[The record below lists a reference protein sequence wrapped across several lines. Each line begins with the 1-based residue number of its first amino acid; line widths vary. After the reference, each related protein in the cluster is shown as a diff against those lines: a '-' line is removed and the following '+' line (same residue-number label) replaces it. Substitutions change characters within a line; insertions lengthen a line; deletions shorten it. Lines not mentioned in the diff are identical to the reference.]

1 MTPKRTVVVA
11 VAVAVG
17 VLASVLSYVFL
28 NGAQQRA
35 YHNAKLV
42 PAYVVAKPIPRA
54 LTWSEAVSD
63 GYITTKKVPNEF
75 RPSTAVT
82 NLNSLN
88 GKEAD
93 APFSVGQVVVTSM
106 FVSPTAAANTFS
118 QIIPAGDVAVTVSV
132 DQVHGVAN
140 LPVPGDKVD
149 LLVDVNNTESSLL
162 QDVSVLAIGQSTTAN
177 TNTAAQSATE
187 TASTGSTTNP
197 TSGLFTFEV
206 TPTDAAKIALA
217 QQQSLGIYMLLTPP
231 GSSVV
236 AIPSVTQSNLLSGSQ
251 NAG

>member
-35 YHNAKLV
+35 FHNAKLV

-54 LTWSEAVSD
+54 LPWSDAVSG
-63 GYITTKKVPNEF
+63 GYVEQKKVPAEF
-75 RPSTAVT
+75 RPSTAIT
-82 NLNSLN
+82 SLTGLQ

-106 FVSPTAAANTFS
+106 FVSSTAAANTFS
-118 QIIPAGDVAVTVSV
+118 QTIQPGNVAITVSV

-149 LLVDVNNTESSLL
+149 LLINQNNTESSLL
-162 QDVSVLAIGQSTTAN
+162 QNVTILAIGQATTAN
-177 TNTAAQSATE
+177 TNTNTQSATE
-187 TASTGSTTNP
+187 TASTGGSNP
-197 TSGLFTFEV
+197 SSGLFTFQV
-206 TPTDAAKIALA
+206 TPTDAARIALA

-231 GSSVV
+231 DNPVV
-236 AIPSVTQSNLLSGSQ
+236 SIPQVTPGNILNGSQ
-251 NAG
+251 NAS

>member
-54 LTWSEAVSD
+54 LTWSQAVSG
-63 GYITTKKVPNEF
+63 GYITQKSVPAEF
-75 RPSTAVT
+75 RPSTAIT
-82 NLNSLN
+82 SLN
-88 GKEAD
+88 KLTGKEAD

-106 FVSPTAAANTFS
+106 FVSATEAANTFS
-118 QIIPAGDVAVTVSV
+118 QTIQPGDVAVTVSV

-149 LLVDVNNTESSLL
+149 LLINLNNTESSLL
-162 QDVSVLAIGQSTTAN
+162 QNVDILAIGQSTIAN
-177 TNTAAQSATE
+177 TNTSAQSATE
-187 TASTGSTTNP
+187 TASTNTSSNP
-197 TSGLFTFEV
+197 SSGLFTFEV
-206 TPTDAAKIALA
+206 TPTDAARIALA
-217 QQQSLGIYMLLTPP
+217 QQESLGIYMLLTPP
-231 GSSVV
+231 GSPAVP
-236 AIPSVTQSNLLSGSQ
+236 IPQVTPSNILNGSQ